1 MGVLQ
6 GVTHATLHLSGPVQQ
21 AGLPATDA
29 RSQWEAS
36 LISGFSMYTGVAT
49 GRLRLLHVQGT
60 PANSTAVDMRL
71 ADFSGTAPQAA
82 GASVIEA
89 LVQQLGLT
97 SEAEHGSGSGEY
109 TGTIENDTAADG
121 RRLGEET

>member
-1 MGVLQ
+1 MSRPLIEISSWLLLGPMLQ

-49 GRLRLLHVQGT
+49 DRLRLLHVQGT
-60 PANSTAVDMRL
+60 PANSTAVD
-71 ADFSGTAPQAA
+71 SK
-82 GASVIEA
+82 
-89 LVQQLGLT
+89 
-97 SEAEHGSGSGEY
+97 
-109 TGTIENDTAADG
+109 G
-121 RRLGEET
+121 RWLNQGHHEV